1 MATYALLILPAFN
14 RVYAES
20 AIRLTRTELA
30 VFGQAALHSEI
41 DQVEERELGGVP
53 YVTFEAG
60 QLDEYD
66 IALLSNLSSVYALF
80 QVEGELLRP
89 LAVRPLDR
97 FSSDLLT
104 IQKYS
109 GKTNEHFTK
118 LLLNVTLLARSQPEE
133 FLGER
138 LAVFDPMCG
147 RGTTLNQALMY
158 GHDAYGM
165 DLDGKDFDAY
175 AQFLKI
181 WLKDHRIKHQHEVTP
196 IRRDKALIGKRLSVK
211 LGQTKEMYKAGDVN
225 LLSVVN
231 ADTVRSREFFRAET
245 VDAIVTDAPYGV
257 QHGSRPTARALS
269 RSPLELLRAAVP
281 GWSQVLRPGG
291 AMGIS
296 WNTHVADRD
305 ALLKVLADNGLE
317 PLDEGPWREF
327 EHRVDS
333 SIIRDLVVA
342 RKPG

>member
-1 MATYALLILPAFN
+1 MARYALLILPAFN
-14 RVYAES
+14 RVYGES
-20 AIRLTRTELA
+20 AVRLTRTELA
-30 VFGQAALHSEI
+30 VFSETALHTEVADVAETEI
-41 DQVEERELGGVP
+41 GGVP
-53 YVTFEAG
+53 YVTFESGA
-60 QLDEYD
+60 LDEYD
-66 IALLSNLSSVYALF
+66 ISVLSNLSSVYALF
-80 QVEGELLRP
+80 AVEGELLRP
-89 LAVRPLDR
+89 LRVSPLDK

-118 LLLNVTLLARSQPEE
+118 LLLNITLLARAEP
-133 FLGER
+133 GELMEKK

-158 GHDAYGM
+158 GHDAFGM

-175 AQFLKI
+175 AHFLAT
-181 WLKDHRIKHQHEVTP
+181 WLKNHRIKHQHEVTP

-211 LGQTKEMYKAGDVN
+211 LGLTKELYKAGEAN
-225 LLSVVN
+225 QLMVVN

-257 QHGSRPTARALS
+257 QHGSRPTQKHLS
-269 RSPLELLRAAVP
+269 RSPLELLYNAVP
-281 GWSQVLRPGG
+281 GWSQILRPGG
-291 AMGIS
+291 AIGIS
-296 WNTHVADRD
+296 WNTHVAGRD
-305 ALLKVLADNGLE
+305 DLVKILADNGLQ
-317 PLDEGPWREF
+317 PLDDGPWREF
-327 EHRVDS
+327 EHRVDQ